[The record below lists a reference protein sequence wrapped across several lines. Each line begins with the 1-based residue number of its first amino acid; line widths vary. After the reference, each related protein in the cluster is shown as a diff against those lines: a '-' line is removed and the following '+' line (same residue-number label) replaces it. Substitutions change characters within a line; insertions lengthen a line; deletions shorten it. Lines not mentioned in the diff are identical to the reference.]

1 MVSEKTNISNIAS
14 YTTQELSLR
23 IHITSS
29 LIFFSQKSSKIKLNI
44 SQFWVSVQ
52 VDQTKSSS
60 TSGKDSEAISFN

>member
-23 IHITSS
+23 IHVTSS
-29 LIFFSQKSSKIKLNI
+29 LIFFSQKSSKTKLNI

-52 VDQTKSSS
+52 VDQIKSSS